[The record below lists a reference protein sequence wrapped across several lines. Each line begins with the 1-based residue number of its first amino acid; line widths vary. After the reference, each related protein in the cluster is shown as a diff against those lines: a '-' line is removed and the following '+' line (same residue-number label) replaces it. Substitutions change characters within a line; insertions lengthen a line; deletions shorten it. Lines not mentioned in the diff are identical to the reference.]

1 MLIGFLY
8 GKHVE
13 ILVLFLTVAAFLLQ
27 SLDNPPAVEVP
38 VARGELSEMF
48 ADCLHRLES
57 PGGREVV
64 LVPVGVPGVVILRLQ
79 LPPEHVHGHSEVQ
92 S

>member
-1 MLIGFLY
+1 MFL
-8 GKHVE
+8 
-13 ILVLFLTVAAFLLQ
+13 LLFLIVTTFLLQ

-38 VARGELSEMF
+38 VARRELCQMF
-48 ADCLHRLES
+48 EDSLHRLES

-64 LVPVGVPGVVILRLQ
+64 LVPVGVPGVVILRTQ